1 MEELFR
7 MTDNQRASRP
17 DASTLKMEEERLQQL
32 IAKQLAQ
39 RSSKTTQLEHE
50 EKNRL
55 PLGLTNPYGLGDDT
69 TSRFVTLP
77 ASAANSNG
85 PRWLVELVGFGGRS
99 APIGVEI
106 AGDVILGVPRPG
118 FEPPDFD
125 LTPYRAD
132 EKGVS
137 RRHAVIRPS
146 RNRLYLIDLQSTN
159 GTRVNAIP
167 VGSGVAMELRSQD
180 TVSLGALTFTI
191 RIIASPTE
199 IEKAQAARL
208 AK

>member
-1 MEELFR
+1 MI
-7 MTDNQRASRP
+7 DPQRISP
-17 DASTLKMEEERLQQL
+17 SDAGTLKMEEERLQQL
-32 IAKQLAQ
+32 ISKQLAQ
-39 RSSKTTQLEHE
+39 RASKTTQLEQE
-50 EKNRL
+50 EKQRL
-55 PLGLTNPYGLGDDT
+55 PLGLGNPYGLGEDS

-77 ASAANSNG
+77 TSAVNSQV
-85 PRWLVELVGFGGRS
+85 PRWLIEFVGFGGRS
-99 APIGVEI
+99 APSGIEV

-118 FEPPDFD
+118 YEPPDFD

-159 GTRVNAIP
+159 GTRVNAVP

-180 TVSLGALTFTI
+180 TISLGALTFTI
-191 RIIASPTE
+191 RIIASPSE
-199 IEKAQAARL
+199 IEKAAAARQSV
-208 AK
+208 